1 MTYPL
6 PRAVSN
12 GFDEHDYG
20 SNEVHSGLDDVLAAV
35 RQTAI
40 ELLAAAPQP
49 PSTLN
54 VRAGTVAVEMA
65 WDTTPPPAAS
75 TAPTQP
81 AGEAGTAPSATPAAT
96 NDAGGGVDLL
106 TATTVGVF
114 YRAPSPGAAPF
125 VNEGDQVVPG
135 QQIAIVEAMKLMLP
149 VEADRHGT
157 VAEVLVKDGEPV
169 EYGQPLFRIAP
180 ADKP

>member
-12 GFDEHDYG
+12 GFDEHEYG
-20 SNEVHSGLDDVLAAV
+20 LTEVHSGLDDVLAAV
-35 RQTAI
+35 RQTAA

-54 VRAGTVAVEMA
+54 VRAGTVAVEMT
-65 WDTTPPPAAS
+65 WDAAPAAP
-75 TAPTQP
+75 TADAP
-81 AGEAGTAPSATPAAT
+81 AAISATPAAS

-114 YRAPSPGAAPF
+114 YRASAPGAAPF
-125 VNEGDQVVPG
+125 VNEGDHIVPG

-149 VEADRHGT
+149 VEADRAGR
-157 VAEVLVKDGEPV
+157 VVEALAKDGEPV
-169 EYGQPLFRIAP
+169 EYGQPLFRITP
-180 ADKP
+180 TD

>member
-12 GFDEHDYG
+12 GFDEHEYG
-20 SNEVHSGLDDVLAAV
+20 LTEVHSGLEGVLAAV
-35 RQTAI
+35 RQTAA

-54 VRAGTVAVEMA
+54 VRAGTVAVEMT
-65 WDTTPPPAAS
+65 WDTTPAAPVPDPAGSATS
-75 TAPTQP
+75 TAP
-81 AGEAGTAPSATPAAT
+81 AAA

-114 YRAPSPGAAPF
+114 YKAPSPGAAPF

-149 VEADRHGT
+149 VEADRAGT
-157 VAEVLVKDGEPV
+157 VVEVLVKDGEPV

-180 ADKP
+180 AD